1 MLGPLVEV
9 TAKLFPLPTSD
20 PEAGNELDDN
30 EDKVGLGK
38 FYRAG
43 YIVSESDASKS
54 HEGCSLTE
62 VPELVVGQ
70 PLGTV
75 PDNVDADPDTH
86 GYTLGTE
93 LDGSRCVPLKGMGAL
108 LDEDT
113 DETAEGAATVVATG
127 GSAPL
132 LPSTLPPTA

>member
-1 MLGPLVEV
+1 MPLVVVTSVLEPLVEV

-38 FYRAG
+38 
-43 YIVSESDASKS
+43 
-54 HEGCSLTE
+54 LE

-75 PDNVDADPDTH
+75 PDSVDTDPDTH

-93 LDGSRCVPLKGMGAL
+93 LDGSRWVPLKGMGAL

-132 LPSTLPPTA
+132 LPSTLPPTAWMDCQVPL